1 MRGLVFV
8 SSLFGLGYFGV
19 MRVLESVEVWEVWDS
34 WDSWKYNNK
43 YYFLLYTCW

>member
-1 MRGLVFV
+1 MRGLIFV
-8 SSLFGLGYFGV
+8 SALFGAGYFGLT
-19 MRVLESVEVWEVWDS
+19 RVLDTVAVWDVWDS